1 MKSVKLSLV
10 AALAAGSLAASAGAV
25 SLADAI
31 GEVEV
36 NGYSR
41 LRYDN
46 VVTSV
51 KPGDNS
57 YSNAKHRFTTEAD
70 FKAGF
75 GDGFYGVV
83 GFKYDSFDLSGDPS
97 WANTAKYSQ
106 GNNLGTQTSFD
117 VNHYYLGYKVGN
129 TEVMLGRQ
137 TLGTFFTDD
146 MSGTGVKVV
155 NTDLPGLILAAVAF
169 DNLERD
175 TDGKALELPTKGL
188 DANNN
193 SIGGL
198 VGQNNLYGV
207 AAIGSYAPVGFQVWV
222 AGLENVLKY
231 TVAGE
236 VTGSFDLDA
245 VKLTGKAQFST
256 NKASENAVGGAL
268 GDSTYYGVELKA
280 AAGLGEG
287 LAVDAQLG
295 YVDFSTDKGKA
306 GVITVEDAGALINT
320 GFQLLAGRV
329 AGTDGYSLFF
339 GENNAVLASVGVKF
353 LEKFRFSLEGV
364 WASNDNTAGG
374 VSDKTDSTEY
384 LARLNYAHNAKLSFQ
399 TFYSTMELKDKRAGS
414 NAKTTSDQFRVQAM
428 YKF

>member
-57 YSNAKHRFTTEAD
+57 SSSAKHRFTTEAD

-97 WANTAKYSQ
+97 WANTAKYSL

-256 NKASENAVGGAL
+256 NKASENAVGGTL
-268 GDSTYYGVELKA
+268 GDSTYYGIELKA
-280 AAGLGEG
+280 ATGLGEG

-329 AGTDGYSLFF
+329 AGTDGYSLFN
-339 GENNAVLASVGVKF
+339 GENNALLASVGVKF
-353 LEKFRFSLEGV
+353 LDKFRFSLEGV
-364 WASNDNTAGG
+364 WASNDNSVNGG
-374 VSDKTDSTEY
+374 SNKTDSTEY

-399 TFYSTMELKDKRAGS
+399 TFYSTMELKDKSAGS
-414 NAKTTSDQFRVQAM
+414 DGKYTSDQFRVQAM

>member
-10 AALAAGSLAASAGAV
+10 AALVAGSLAASAGAV

-169 DNLERD
+169 DNLEND
-175 TDGKALELPTKGL
+175 SDGKALGLPTK
-188 DANNN
+188 NNA
-193 SIGGL
+193 SYT

-207 AAIGSYAPVGFQVWV
+207 AAIGSYAPVGFQIWA

-256 NKASENAVGGAL
+256 NAASEKAVLDLL

-295 YVDFSTDKGKA
+295 YVDFSTDKDKA

-320 GFQLLAGRV
+320 GFQLLPGRAGG
-329 AGTDGYSLFF
+329 ANGYSLFA
-339 GENNAVLASVGVKF
+339 GENSALLASVGVKF
-353 LEKFRFSLEGV
+353 LDKFRFSLEGV
-364 WASNDNTAGG
+364 WGSNENTLGAVGG
-374 VSDKTDSTEY
+374 LVGYAKYDSTEY

-399 TFYSTMELKDKRAGS
+399 TFYSTMELKDKSEGS
-414 NAKTTSDQFRVQAM
+414 DKYTSDQFRVQAM

>member
-57 YSNAKHRFTTEAD
+57 SSSAKHRFTTEAD
-70 FKAGF
+70 FKASF

-169 DNLERD
+169 DNLEND
-175 TDGKALELPTKGL
+175 SDGKALGLPTK
-188 DANNN
+188 NNT
-193 SIGGL
+193 SYT

-207 AAIGSYAPVGFQVWV
+207 AAIGSYAPVGFQIWV

-256 NKASENAVGGAL
+256 NAANEKAVLNLL

-295 YVDFSTDKGKA
+295 YVDFSTDKDKA

-320 GFQLLAGRV
+320 GFQLLPGRAGG
-329 AGTDGYSLFF
+329 ANGYSLFA
-339 GENNAVLASVGVKF
+339 GENSALLASVGVKF
-353 LEKFRFSLEGV
+353 LDKFRFSLEGV
-364 WASNDNTAGG
+364 WGSNENTLGAVGG
-374 VSDKTDSTEY
+374 LVGYAKYDSTEY

-399 TFYSTMELKDKRAGS
+399 TFYSTMELKDKSEGS
-414 NAKTTSDQFRVQAM
+414 DKKYTSDQFRVQAM

>member
-10 AALAAGSLAASAGAV
+10 AALTAGSLAVSAGAV
-25 SLADAI
+25 SLSDAI
-31 GEVEV
+31 GEIEV

-46 VVTSV
+46 DVSEDKATQNNTTTTTSGS
-51 KPGDNS
+51 KG
-57 YSNAKHRFTTEAD
+57 AHKFTTEAD
-70 FKAGF
+70 FKANF

-83 GFKYDSFDLSGDPS
+83 GFKYESYDVSGESS
-97 WANTAKYSQ
+97 WANTSDTF
-106 GNNLGTQTSFD
+106 N
-117 VNHYYLGYKVGN
+117 VNHYYFGYKVGN

-169 DNLERD
+169 DNLEL
-175 TDGKALELPTKGL
+175 DGDGQALKLPTKS
-188 DANNN
+188 N
-193 SIGGL
+193 SSNT
-198 VGQNNLYGV
+198 VGQNNLYGA

-245 VKLTGKAQFST
+245 VKLTGKAQFVT
-256 NKASENAVGGAL
+256 NKASEGAVGGAL

-287 LAVDAQLG
+287 LAVDAQVG
-295 YVDFSTDKGKA
+295 YVDYSTDKGKA
-306 GVITVEDAGALINT
+306 GVITVEDTGALINT
-320 GFQLLAGRV
+320 GFQLLGGRS
-329 AGTDGYSLFF
+329 GDCNYGYSLFW
-339 GENNAVLASVGVKF
+339 GENNAILASVGVKF

-364 WASNDNTAGG
+364 WYSNDNTVGNS
-374 VSDKTDSTEY
+374 SDKIDGTEY
-384 LARLNYAHNAKLSFQ
+384 LARLNYAHSSKLSFQ
-399 TFYSTMELKDKRAGS
+399 TFYSKLELKDKSEGS
-414 NAKTTSDQFRVQAM
+414 NDKYSNDRFRVQAV

>member
-106 GNNLGTQTSFD
+106 GNNLSTQTSFD

-155 NTDLPGLILAAVAF
+155 NTDLPGLVLAAVAF
-169 DNLERD
+169 DNLEND
-175 TDGKALELPTKGL
+175 SDGKALGLPTKDGV
-188 DANNN
+188 
-193 SIGGL
+193 SGGK
-198 VGQNNLYGV
+198 VGENNLYGV

-256 NKASENAVGGAL
+256 NAASEKAVLGVL

-295 YVDFSTDKGKA
+295 YVDFSTDKDKA

-320 GFQLLAGRV
+320 GYQLLPGRAGG
-329 AGTDGYSLFF
+329 ANGYSLFA
-339 GENNAVLASVGVKF
+339 GENSALLASVGVKF
-353 LEKFRFSLEGV
+353 LDKFRFSLEGV
-364 WASNDNTAGG
+364 WGSNENTRGAVGG
-374 VSDKTDSTEY
+374 LVGYAKYDSTEY

-399 TFYSTMELKDKRAGS
+399 TFYSTMELKNKSEGSDK
-414 NAKTTSDQFRVQAM
+414 KYTSDQFRVQAM

>member
-41 LRYDN
+41 FRYDN

-57 YSNAKHRFTTEAD
+57 SSSAKHRFTTEAD
-70 FKAGF
+70 FKASF

-169 DNLERD
+169 DNLEND
-175 TDGKALELPTKGL
+175 SDGKALGLPTK
-188 DANNN
+188 NNT
-193 SIGGL
+193 SYT

-207 AAIGSYAPVGFQVWV
+207 AAIGSYAPVGFQVWA

-256 NKASENAVGGAL
+256 NAASEKAVLNLL

-295 YVDFSTDKGKA
+295 YVDFSTDKDKA

-320 GFQLLAGRV
+320 GFQLLPGRAGG
-329 AGTDGYSLFF
+329 ASGYSLFA
-339 GENNAVLASVGVKF
+339 GENSALLASVGVKF
-353 LEKFRFSLEGV
+353 LDKFRFSLEGV
-364 WASNDNTAGG
+364 WGSNENTLGAVGG
-374 VSDKTDSTEY
+374 LVGYAKYDSTEY

-399 TFYSTMELKDKRAGS
+399 TFYSTMELKDKSEGR
-414 NAKTTSDQFRVQAM
+414 NTKTTSDQFRVQAM

>member
-169 DNLERD
+169 DNLEND
-175 TDGKALELPTKGL
+175 SDGKALGLPTK
-188 DANNN
+188 NNT
-193 SIGGL
+193 SYT

-256 NKASENAVGGAL
+256 NAASEKAVTNLL

-295 YVDFSTDKGKA
+295 YVDFSTDKDKA

-320 GFQLLAGRV
+320 GFQLLPGRAGG
-329 AGTDGYSLFF
+329 ANGYSLFA
-339 GENNAVLASVGVKF
+339 GENSALLASVGVKF
-353 LEKFRFSLEGV
+353 LDKFRFSLEGV
-364 WASNDNTAGG
+364 WGSNENTLGAVGG
-374 VSDKTDSTEY
+374 LVSYAKYDSTEY

-399 TFYSTMELKDKRAGS
+399 TFYSTMELKDKSEGS
-414 NAKTTSDQFRVQAM
+414 DKKYTSDQFRVQAM

>member
-169 DNLERD
+169 DNLEND
-175 TDGKALELPTKGL
+175 SDGKALGLPTK
-188 DANNN
+188 NNT
-193 SIGGL
+193 SYT

-207 AAIGSYAPVGFQVWV
+207 AAIGSYAPVGFQIWA

-256 NKASENAVGGAL
+256 NAASEKAVLNLL

-295 YVDFSTDKGKA
+295 YVDFSTDKDKA

-320 GFQLLAGRV
+320 GFQLLPGRAGG
-329 AGTDGYSLFF
+329 ANGYSLFA
-339 GENNAVLASVGVKF
+339 GENSALLASVGVKF
-353 LEKFRFSLEGV
+353 LDKFRFSLEGV
-364 WASNDNTAGG
+364 WGSNENTLGAVGG
-374 VSDKTDSTEY
+374 LVGYAKYDSTEY

-399 TFYSTMELKDKRAGS
+399 TFYSTMELKDKSEGS
-414 NAKTTSDQFRVQAM
+414 DKKYTSDQFRVQAM

>member
-46 VVTSV
+46 VATSV

-57 YSNAKHRFTTEAD
+57 SSSASSAKHRFTTEAD
-70 FKAGF
+70 FKASF

-169 DNLERD
+169 DNLEND
-175 TDGKALELPTKGL
+175 SDGKALGLPTK
-188 DANNN
+188 NNT
-193 SIGGL
+193 SYT

-207 AAIGSYAPVGFQVWV
+207 AAIGSYAPVGFQIWV

-256 NKASENAVGGAL
+256 NAASEKAVRNLL

-295 YVDFSTDKGKA
+295 YVDFSTDKDKA

-320 GFQLLAGRV
+320 GFQLLPGRAGG
-329 AGTDGYSLFF
+329 ANGYSLFA
-339 GENNAVLASVGVKF
+339 GENSALLASVGVKF
-353 LEKFRFSLEGV
+353 LDKFRFSLEGV
-364 WASNDNTAGG
+364 WGSNENTLSAVGG
-374 VSDKTDSTEY
+374 LVGYAKYDSTEY

-399 TFYSTMELKDKRAGS
+399 TFYSTMELKNKS
-414 NAKTTSDQFRVQAM
+414 EEYTSDQFRVQAM

>member
-256 NKASENAVGGAL
+256 NKASENAVGGTL

-399 TFYSTMELKDKRAGS
+399 TFYSTMELKDKRAGR

>member
-46 VVTSV
+46 VA
-51 KPGDNS
+51 GDNS
-57 YSNAKHRFTTEAD
+57 SSSAKHRFTTEAD
-70 FKAGF
+70 FKASF

-169 DNLERD
+169 DNLEND
-175 TDGKALELPTKGL
+175 SDGKALGLPTK
-188 DANNN
+188 NNT
-193 SIGGL
+193 SYT

-207 AAIGSYAPVGFQVWV
+207 AAIGSYAPVGFQIWV

-256 NKASENAVGGAL
+256 NAASEKAVRNLL

-295 YVDFSTDKGKA
+295 YVDFSTDKDKA

-320 GFQLLAGRV
+320 GFQLLPGRAGG
-329 AGTDGYSLFF
+329 ANGYSLFA
-339 GENNAVLASVGVKF
+339 GENSALLASVGVKF
-353 LEKFRFSLEGV
+353 LDKFRFSLEGV
-364 WASNDNTAGG
+364 WGSNENTLDAVDGLVG
-374 VSDKTDSTEY
+374 YAKYDSTEY

-399 TFYSTMELKDKRAGS
+399 TFYSTMELKDKS
-414 NAKTTSDQFRVQAM
+414 EKYTSDQFRVQAM

>member
-57 YSNAKHRFTTEAD
+57 SSSAKHRFTTEAD
-70 FKAGF
+70 FKASF

-83 GFKYDSFDLSGDPS
+83 RFKYDSFDLSGDPS

-169 DNLERD
+169 DNLEND
-175 TDGKALELPTKGL
+175 SDGKALGLPTK
-188 DANNN
+188 NNT
-193 SIGGL
+193 SYT

-207 AAIGSYAPVGFQVWV
+207 AAIGSYAPVGFQIWV

-256 NKASENAVGGAL
+256 NAASEKAVLNLL

-295 YVDFSTDKGKA
+295 YVDFSTDKDKA

-320 GFQLLAGRV
+320 GFQLLPGRAGG
-329 AGTDGYSLFF
+329 ANGYSLFA
-339 GENNAVLASVGVKF
+339 GENSALLASVGVKF
-353 LEKFRFSLEGV
+353 LDKFRFSLEGV
-364 WASNDNTAGG
+364 WGSNENTLGAVGG
-374 VSDKTDSTEY
+374 LVGYAKYDSTEY

-399 TFYSTMELKDKRAGS
+399 TFYSTMELKDKSEGS
-414 NAKTTSDQFRVQAM
+414 DKKYTSDQFRVQAM